1 MTTELLAIA
10 DRYNAR
16 EVAPKNETPS
26 NEVDWVK
33 SLHPMLAMMLSCNNL
48 HMSPLPPHD
57 IQGEGAGGLPGGGGL
72 SVYQG
77 EGAGGLPGGGGWW
90 STRGRGAQREGFFGI
105 GVGGCWSGG
114 LISHRISNQAS
125 GFQEGFGNA

>member
-57 IQGEGAGGLPGGGGL
+57 IRGER
-72 SVYQG
+72 
-77 EGAGGLPGGGGWW
+77 GWW
-90 STRGRGAQREGFFGI
+90 STRGRGLVVYQGEGFFGI
-105 GVGGCWSGG
+105 GVGGCWGGG